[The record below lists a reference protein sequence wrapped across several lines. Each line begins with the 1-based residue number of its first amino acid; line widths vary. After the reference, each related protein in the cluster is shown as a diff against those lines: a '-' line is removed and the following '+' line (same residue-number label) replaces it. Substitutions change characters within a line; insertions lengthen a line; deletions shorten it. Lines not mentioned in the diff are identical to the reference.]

1 MKTIYIAGPI
11 SGNPD
16 FLATFTAVELNL
28 LSKGWIVLNPA
39 RLPAGMSEPAYMDI
53 CLAMVRNADAIMMLD
68 GWEDSQGAT
77 CERAY
82 ALKLGTKRY
91 YNLDAVP
98 AVTRA

>member
-1 MKTIYIAGPI
+1 MKAIYIAGPI
-11 SGNPD
+11 SGKPN

-53 CLAMVRNADAIMMLD
+53 CLAMVRHADAVMMLD

-77 CERAY
+77 CERNY
-82 ALKLGTKRY
+82 ALKLGTKLF
-91 YNLDAVP
+91 YNLAAVP
-98 AVTRA
+98 TVGQ

>member
-1 MKTIYIAGPI
+1 MKSIYIAGPI
-11 SGNPD
+11 TGKPN
-16 FLATFTAVELNL
+16 FLATFNAVELNL

-39 RLPAGMSEPAYMDI
+39 RLPVGLTEPAYMDI
-53 CLAMVRNADAIMMLD
+53 CLAMIRHADAIVLLD

-82 ALKLGTKRY
+82 ALKLGTKRF

-98 AVTRA
+98 AAAQ